1 MSWHGTERWSE
12 YFPLTGKIDADKVGI
27 QWCYQQGW
35 TQVGTIWRWWMV
47 GYSEKERVFLSSLL
61 GLRVWMECL
70 QESCQIFVHD
80 ESWAVTYLVEIL
92 WICWC
97 VDGGEFPSFSHSR
110 GFSRIWNLEV
120 CASHDL
126 NHQEDLCLFF
136 LPSSFFVFVTLWLKS
151 FSKTCSDVRIYCTWS
166 FSMFS
171 FLFLL
176 VGSHSALISHQPE
189 IPILLTHSFPLPGNI
204 RMNLYLISSNPYMI
218 FCFLFIWPLRC
229 SQLCFRFTGHV

>member
-1 MSWHGTERWSE
+1 MSLSIYQVCTVCYTLNLMQQWKGGHLLLNWPWADMELNVDLKTFHWQEK
-12 YFPLTGKIDADKVGI
+12 LTPTKLAFNDVISKGEHK
-27 QWCYQQGW
+27 W
-35 TQVGTIWRWWMV
+35 TQYEGDGWLAIQRRR
-47 GYSEKERVFLSSLL
+47 RVFLSSLL

-136 LPSSFFVFVTLWLKS
+136 LPSSFFVFIPLWLKS

-176 VGSHSALISHQPE
+176 VGSHSALISH
-189 IPILLTHSFPLPGNI
+189 
-204 RMNLYLISSNPYMI
+204 
-218 FCFLFIWPLRC
+218 
-229 SQLCFRFTGHV
+229 